1 MKLAEVVTEMKA
13 VLAQPKGADRVFEL
27 ASDFLVRAL
36 AKNTESGLVAVLKVE
51 LEYQQLTFAFPAHL
65 AFGNFLPLDRD
76 SFAGKVVLS
85 KNTLIEN
92 QVAKEPHK
100 DFFERIP
107 GDGGTIQPIQKM
119 VAAPLVNRQ
128 GEVFGVVEVSR
139 TGATRDAAGEDFTP
153 RDAQNLETTCRAFA
167 PFFAHIWSH
176 RRGG

>member
-1 MKLAEVVTEMKA
+1 MKLAEVVNEMKT
-13 VLAQPKGADRVFEL
+13 VLARPGGAARVLEL

-51 LEYQQLTFAFPAHL
+51 ADDQQLTFAFPEHL
-65 AFGNFLPLDRD
+65 AVGNFLPIDRD

-85 KNTLIEN
+85 KSPLIEN

-107 GDGGTIQPIQKM
+107 GNGGPILPIQKM
-119 VAAPLVNRQ
+119 VAAPLVNRE

-139 TGATRDAAGEDFTP
+139 TGPTRDAAGEDFTP
-153 RDAQNLETTCRAFA
+153 RDGQNLETTCRAFA
-167 PFFAHIWSH
+167 PFFAHIWS
-176 RRGG
+176 RRQSG